1 MPKYTTKTTEYLGE
15 VVHQATLESGLNV
28 YILPKKHFAKKYAFF
43 ATQYGGLYNDYLLN
57 GEEVH
62 VPQGTAHFLE
72 HQIFEDRQKSNFEK
86 FEELGASLNAYTS
99 ATSTVY
105 HFDTV
110 DNFETCLKLLLDM
123 VQSTDISDDSVAKEK
138 EVIAQEIL
146 MYMDE
151 PTWELYNNLYE
162 GLFHVH
168 PIKSEIAGTVESIG
182 ELTKETILDCY
193 HHFYTPGNMSLF
205 LYGDIEIEETL
216 ILVDDLLSPQYKQN
230 PNKPELILPV
240 EPYEIHKKR
249 FDITKDISK
258 GMVVLGFK
266 GNPDLFNEQKEDK
279 QAALKLALDMMF
291 GRSSRF
297 FLECYEKGYVTEHF
311 DFDLQLGL
319 GHAIVI
325 IGNETDHIE
334 ELYQATLDE
343 VKRCQENGF
352 DEMDFI
358 RIKRKILGRTVSS
371 FNSLQSIAGNL
382 THSIMRGNDLFRQM
396 DAYKHVTLEQINQ
409 IINVFIDVEN
419 HVVSTMQ
426 KTPSKEN

>member
-1 MPKYTTKTTEYLGE
+1 MPKYKTKQTEYMGE
-15 VVHQATLESGLNV
+15 VVHQATLSSGLNV

-43 ATQYGGLYNDYLLN
+43 ATQYGGLYNDYMLE
-57 GEEVH
+57 GEKIH
-62 VPQGTAHFLE
+62 VPLGTAHFLE

-86 FEELGASLNAYTS
+86 FEELGANLNAYTS

-110 DNFETCLKLLLDM
+110 ENFEPCLKLLLDM
-123 VQSTDISDDSVAKEK
+123 VQSTDITDDSVAKEK

-162 GLFHVH
+162 GLFHIH
-168 PIKSEIAGTVESIG
+168 PVKSEIAGTVESIG
-182 ELTKETILDCY
+182 DLTKETILSCY

-205 LYGDIEIEETL
+205 LYGDIEIDKIL
-216 ILVDDLLSPQYKQN
+216 SLVDDLLSPSYKQN
-230 PNKPELILPV
+230 PNKPELILPE

-249 FDITKDISK
+249 FDIKKDISK
-258 GMVVLGFK
+258 GMIAVGFK
-266 GNPDLFNEQKEDK
+266 GNPVLFKENKEDK

-297 FLECYEKGYVTEHF
+297 FLDCYEKGLVTEHF
-311 DFDLQLGL
+311 DFDLQLSD
-319 GHAIVI
+319 GHAFVI

-334 ELYQATLDE
+334 ELYQAILSE
-343 VKRCQENGF
+343 VRRCLEIGF
-352 DEMDFI
+352 DETDFI

-382 THSIMRGNDLFRQM
+382 THSIMRGNDLFKQM
-396 DAYKHVTLEQINQ
+396 EAYKAVTFEQINQ
-409 IINVFIDVEN
+409 IINVFFDVEN

-426 KTPSKEN
+426 KTALKEN